1 MRFMVCAHAQL
12 FGSLRLPGLLLPQPC
27 FLTFGPCASGFVA
40 LAACSMLLMP
50 LQRVA
55 SEGKVNLLC
64 LVVGQVAQQRSWW
77 ATALQFA
84 QFMETTVYVY
94 MRVCKGKILSCLL
107 VPAKRLKNSDA

>member
-1 MRFMVCAHAQL
+1 MVCAHAQL
-12 FGSLRLPGLLLPQPC
+12 FGSLGLPGLLLPQPC
-27 FLTFGPCASGFVA
+27 FLAFGPCASGFVA

-50 LQRVA
+50 EFIVSSCGPSCPA
-55 SEGKVNLLC
+55 TK
-64 LVVGQVAQQRSWW
+64 LV

-107 VPAKRLKNSDA
+107 VPAKRLKTVMLK